1 MLFTAILHHYLIW
14 HYGRAFRE
22 IAHVWFNLF
31 WFTYHFFS
39 IPQLLRSYFAP
50 WKRMTEE
57 RGDTFSFEDLAGFVV
72 INVISRLIGML
83 LRTIIIGFGLIA
95 LFVLCVGIIATYVFW
110 VCAPAIL
117 VACFYFGF
125 VLLFS

>member
-14 HYGRAFRE
+14 HYGRAFAE
-22 IAHVWFNLF
+22 IAHVGANLF

-39 IPQLLRSYFAP
+39 IPQLLRSYLSP

-57 RGDTFSFEDLAGFVV
+57 RGETFNFEDLAGFVV
-72 INVISRLIGML
+72 INLISRFIGML
-83 LRTIIIGFGLIA
+83 LRTIIIAAGTVALLLLGVGF
-95 LFVLCVGIIATYVFW
+95 VATYVFW
-110 VCAPAIL
+110 VCAPALLI
-117 VACFYFGF
+117 ACFYFGF